1 MKKVQEWGITEWTII
16 VLSTLV
22 ADRVLQHI
30 AYYVGYGAAVIQM
43 AMSS

>member
-1 MKKVQEWGITEWTII
+1 MKRIEEWGIAEWTII
-16 VLSTLV
+16 ALSTLI

-30 AYYVGYGAAVIQM
+30 AYYVGYGAAVIQT